1 MKYLFVLFIVLFVS
15 CKEHSTEPVFN
26 NVPLSSKPVIVYDT
40 LNVQV
45 IVIENPLTKAKMVL
59 DFNSIKFLNSTNGNY
74 ASIYSNGSN
83 LTDLHL
89 SAYSVSVGAFLTS
102 IAGNTSFAD
111 GKLAINSGGEIVT
124 TDNEKFLL
132 RKINT
137 LESRLAELE
146 SKFETTE
153 QNF

>member
-1 MKYLFVLFIVLFVS
+1 MRNLVLSFIVFIVLFVS

-74 ASIYSNGSN
+74 ASIYSN
-83 LTDLHL
+83 
-89 SAYSVSVGAFLTS
+89 
-102 IAGNTSFAD
+102 
-111 GKLAINSGGEIVT
+111 
-124 TDNEKFLL
+124 LL
-132 RKINT
+132 
-137 LESRLAELE
+137 L
-146 SKFETTE
+146 
-153 QNF
+153 